1 MVSERLAPGVEHAET
16 ADRRAQM
23 FRGGGERA
31 ECGRTRLQQQIVDD
45 PFVLQGPP
53 RERMRERADDMVGAD
68 REEFVLPGG
77 EPLIA
82 RVRQALR
89 AVPIATRV
97 AGEGAMSAGGTAIEM
112 PAHRGGPTALARP
125 QPAEVRRGPPDAMGL
140 DEACAV
146 STDEVRHLERWPGH
160 RFCSRRVRR
169 TVSACDTGIAS
180 SGLATAWRWRCDKC
194 RLDDG
199 VLEFDVPEQAL
210 HRAQV
215 GTRFHEVRGL
225 RMA

>member
-1 MVSERLAPGVEHAET
+1 
-16 ADRRAQM
+16 M
-23 FRGGGERA
+23 FRVGGDREER
-31 ECGRTRLQQQIVDD
+31 GRTRLPQQIVDD
-45 PFVLQGPP
+45 PFVLQGQP
-53 RERMRERADDMVGAD
+53 RELMREREDDMVVAD
-68 REEFVLPGG
+68 REEFVRPGG

-97 AGEGAMSAGGTAIEM
+97 EGDGAMSAGGTAIKM
-112 PAHRGGPTALARP
+112 PAQRGGPTALDRP
-125 QPAEVRRGPPDAMGL
+125 QHAEVLRGQPDAMGL

-146 STDEVRHLERWPGH
+146 STDDVSHLERWPGH

-194 RLDDG
+194 R
-199 VLEFDVPEQAL
+199 
-210 HRAQV
+210 
-215 GTRFHEVRGL
+215 
-225 RMA
+225 